1 MKSKIN
7 IIISRE
13 YVERVTK
20 KSFIITTLLMPMLMI
35 AMMLAPALIAIFNT
49 PETKRIAVIDHSTLI
64 APMLQ
69 NGEEVEYVNTA
80 STVEAARAD
89 ESLDGIL
96 VIGEDVMTNV
106 GNVSLYTRDAS
117 SIMLEQE
124 VAGQLNRSIEQM
136 RLAEVQQTHNIE
148 NLSEI
153 IGGIQCNVA
162 MQTFR
167 LDDEAEQSSSS
178 GLSFA
183 IGMIM
188 TLLLYMFLLLYG
200 QLVMTSII
208 EEKNNR
214 VLEIVVSSVKPSQL
228 MLGKILGIG
237 LVAVTQVLIWAAL
250 ITAIS
255 AYALPA
261 MLPGDVMSEVS
272 LLSSGQLSASEA
284 TNDIGLLQAIMQLGD
299 VSYILTLFGF
309 LLLFLIGG
317 FLFYAAIYAA
327 IGSAVDNIQDAGQLQ
342 SIVVVPIILGMIFS
356 MSIFNDPN
364 STFATV
370 LSMVP
375 FTTPM
380 VMMARIP
387 FGIATWEIVVSLAVL
402 YASFMLMVWLSAKI
416 YRVGIFMYGKK
427 PSFKELL
434 RWINYK

>member
-89 ESLDGIL
+89 ESIDGIL

-117 SIMLEQE
+117 SITLEQE

-284 TNDIGLLQAIMQLGD
+284 TNDIGMLQAIMQLGD